1 MGADVENRTFR
12 VHLVSLYSLRTPW
25 WSLSTRVTI
34 RVIWTYWTWPWPI
47 CYPLLNITSLALIK
61 DTACELSSIQSIGK
75 PFHSVLKLLW
85 LSKIQRMHTNK
96 NRLKSQLL
104 FKLTFPTEPDNY
116 NRHMCVCNKFEYQFH
131 SCNQTFL
138 FLLPNSWGMN
148 KSLTENRTCLSSHYW
163 QLWLHLHHWG

>member
-1 MGADVENRTFR
+1 MENRTFR
-12 VHLVSLYSLRTPW
+12 VHLVSLYSLWTPW
-25 WSLSTRVTI
+25 WSLSTQVTI

-47 CYPLLNITSLALIK
+47 CYLLLNITSLALIK

-104 FKLTFPTEPDNY
+104 FKLSQLSQTIIIDTY
-116 NRHMCVCNKFEYQFH
+116 VCVTNLNINFIHATKRFFSYYPIPEV
-131 SCNQTFL
+131 
-138 FLLPNSWGMN
+138 WI
-148 KSLTENRTCLSSHYW
+148 RA
-163 QLWLHLHHWG
+163 

>member
-96 NRLKSQLL
+96 NRLKSQLI

-116 NRHMCVCNKFEYQFH
+116 NRHICVCNKFEYQFH

-163 QLWLHLHHWG
+163 